1 MRNIFDQFDHL
12 VISWTCRLEIVII
25 INYGLLIMHHI
36 QSCDYTDSLPLSEP
50 RRCTHAADP
59 YLSGV
64 TRVDKH
70 TRVVRLTKLEEIP

>member
-36 QSCDYTDSLPLSEP
+36 QSCDYTDSLPLSELGGAL
-50 RRCTHAADP
+50 T
-59 YLSGV
+59 LLI
-64 TRVDKH
+64 H
-70 TRVVRLTKLEEIP
+70 TSVVSQGLISIQE